1 MAQEEPLTREQASHW
16 KLRRTERSY
25 RPDTSNSATLQGIEF
40 LGGSSHTGAYE
51 MSPDGRWLTCQLCN
65 GTMLVDLDQPGLVPV
80 AFWTGGEKRCYWD
93 ASSRAFARW
102 DPANLEHG
110 DPWLE
115 IFEQDDSGN
124 WPAIPKRIPYSS
136 DEPPT
141 RTTFDLTA
149 GLAVIFGQRQLECI
163 DLESGASRWRRGVP
177 TNGQPM
183 SIVWSGDDFKLLY
196 RSALYLCHSNQGRME
211 IVTEFEDADTNS
223 AQYFWNDR
231 FADEG
236 TVVWRVHGSTVFKID
251 AETGAELLRYTAPSG
266 ALFQGFSPDGSW
278 VVSVNIRDVRFFD
291 PADDKTHLVIG
302 GTSVSSGSHIRF
314 SRGGHR
320 VLMTTYDD
328 NPSSAT
334 VLTLQDLP

>member
-1 MAQEEPLTREQASHW
+1 
-16 KLRRTERSY
+16 
-25 RPDTSNSATLQGIEF
+25 
-40 LGGSSHTGAYE
+40 

-93 ASSRAFARW
+93 ASSSRSPVGIRPTWSMAIPGSRSSSKTT
-102 DPANLEHG
+102 
-110 DPWLE
+110 
-115 IFEQDDSGN
+115 SGN

-136 DEPPT
+136 DEPPN

-177 TNGQPM
+177 TNEQPM

-196 RSALYLCHSNQGRME
+196 RSALYLCHANQGRME
-211 IVTEFEDADTNS
+211 IVTEFEDADANS
-223 AQYFWNDR
+223 NLYFWNDR

-251 AETGAELLRYTAPSG
+251 AETGAELLRYAVPSG
-266 ALFQGFSPDGSW
+266 TLYQGFSPDSSW
-278 VVSVNIRDVRFFD
+278 VVSKNIRDVRFFD
-291 PADDKTHLVIG
+291 PAGDKTHLVIG

-320 VLMTTYDD
+320 VLMTTDDD